1 MALSKAIRL
10 ANGATL
16 NYHVVDIVEAFSDN
30 SARVSVHGFTSKDFY
45 LKAMQ
50 KTILQSD
57 QEKLVDQFT
66 PLMEKET
73 PTKTELKK
81 LDKLQLQINELADKI
96 NASAAYED
104 CIVGEIIVE
113 LTDLDDLSKLTI
125 EKALIE
131 TDQFKLAKIVG

>member
-50 KTILQSD
+50 RTILQSD

-66 PLMEKET
+66 PLMEKEA
-73 PTKTELKK
+73 PTKTEINK
-81 LDKLQLQINELADKI
+81 LEKLQAQINELADKI
-96 NASAAYED
+96 NKSAMYEN
-104 CIVGEIIVE
+104 CIAGEVTI
-113 LTDLDDLSKLTI
+113 DLYNLEDFSKLTI
-125 EKALIE
+125 EKELIKTE
-131 TDQFKLAKIVG
+131 QFKLARIVS